1 MRVLIVEDDED
12 FRRSLVDLL
21 AKAGHVVEAAGDGPS
36 ALQLC
41 ERADVLI
48 TDIGIPGMD
57 GLELLSRAKAR
68 WPSLAVLVMTGC
80 DSPRSRSEACQRG
93 AAAYLPKPF
102 EKATLLGLLRCLEGR
117 IEKLHEPVSALV
129 LSRAMTRGLGVGARD
144 RELEEDEEKN
154 RRGCYVQEN
163 RKHWILRSSRRVSTD
178 CGPDL
183 PCGPGWSGLPSS
195 PLRRRRRGSGA
206 SLPAFRAP

>member
-1 MRVLIVEDDED
+1 MRVLIVEDDLD
-12 FRRSLVDLL
+12 FQRSLVDLL
-21 AKAGHVVEAAGDGPS
+21 GKEGYGVEAVGDGAA
-36 ALQLC
+36 ALRRLPA
-41 ERADVLI
+41 ADVLL

-102 EKATLLGLLRCLEGR
+102 EKATLLELLRCLEGR

-129 LSRAMTRGLGVGARD
+129 VSRAMTRGPGVGARGP
-144 RELEEDEEKN
+144 RV
-154 RRGCYVQEN
+154 RRG
-163 RKHWILRSSRRVSTD
+163 
-178 CGPDL
+178 
-183 PCGPGWSGLPSS
+183 
-195 PLRRRRRGSGA
+195 
-206 SLPAFRAP
+206 